1 MYSVAHPRSSRA
13 GVDCWKIFVEMDFL
27 CLSFVTRLVFDD
39 QCFVDFNV
47 FFVCYL
53 QMDKL
58 RPEFRAGLDKLTKYI
73 LDRAGPK
80 QLGSITLTG
89 PMFASL
95 TQSFLDAINSG
106 AVPTIANSWQ
116 VDLYP
121 QTPI

>member
-1 MYSVAHPRSSRA
+1 
-13 GVDCWKIFVEMDFL
+13 MD
-27 CLSFVTRLVFDD
+27 
-39 QCFVDFNV
+39 Q
-47 FFVCYL
+47 
-53 QMDKL
+53 L

-89 PMFASL
+89 SMFAGL

-116 VDLYP
+116 VGLYP
-121 QTPI
+121 SMPILCHLLDCARFLWL